1 MKRNDSM
8 FNSDLTPMF
17 NGAIMMNEA
26 AMKDEAVMLAL
37 TKAAE
42 DNFEFRGTWGDRY
55 SIDEWRTS
63 YDDLHDG
70 ALGDYPED

>member
-17 NGAIMMNEA
+17 NGAILMNEE

-37 TKAAE
+37 TRAAE
-42 DNFEFRGTWGDRY
+42 DNFKFRSHPTESWNISDR
-55 SIDEWRTS
+55 D
-63 YDDLHDG
+63 
-70 ALGDYPED
+70 

>member
-26 AMKDEAVMLAL
+26 AMKDEAVMIAL
-37 TKAAE
+37 RRAAE
-42 DNFEFRGTWGDRY
+42 DNFEFRSHPSGSWNISDR
-55 SIDEWRTS
+55 D
-63 YDDLHDG
+63 
-70 ALGDYPED
+70 

>member
-1 MKRNDSM
+1 M

-42 DNFEFRGTWGDRY
+42 DNFEFRGTWGDR
-55 SIDEWRTS
+55 SSVNEWINS
-63 YDDLHDG
+63 
-70 ALGDYPED
+70 